1 LAENQSTIRQKI
13 MSQFIDIIIN
23 AIVGLGTG
31 LIGFVAGRKR
41 QNLENDG
48 LAILNVEK
56 ALDIYKEMLDDMKLR
71 YDREIEL
78 MKQKLSEYEKHI
90 LILESKIKELKK
102 PKTNV

>member
-1 LAENQSTIRQKI
+1 
-13 MSQFIDIIIN
+13 MSEFVDIIIN
-23 AIVGLGTG
+23 SAVGIGTG
-31 LIGFVAGRKR
+31 VIGFFAGRKR

-48 LAILNVEK
+48 IGIANVEK

-102 PKTNV
+102 YKPNV

>member
-1 LAENQSTIRQKI
+1 
-13 MSQFIDIIIN
+13 MSDFVDVVIN
-23 AIVGLGTG
+23 SAVGIGTG
-31 LIGFVAGRKR
+31 VIGFFAGRKR

-48 LAILNVEK
+48 IGIANVEK

-102 PKTNV
+102 YKPNV

>member
-1 LAENQSTIRQKI
+1 
-13 MSQFIDIIIN
+13 MSEFIDIVIN
-23 AIVGLGTG
+23 AVVGLGTG
-31 LIGFVAGRKR
+31 IIGFFAGRKR

-56 ALDIYKEMLDDMKLR
+56 ALDIYKEMLDDMKVR

-102 PKTNV
+102 TKPNV

>member
-1 LAENQSTIRQKI
+1 
-13 MSQFIDIIIN
+13 MSEFVDIIIN
-23 AIVGLGTG
+23 SAVGIGTG
-31 LIGFVAGRKR
+31 VIGFFAGRKR

-48 LAILNVEK
+48 IGIANVEK
-56 ALDIYKEMLDDMKLR
+56 ALDIYKEMLDDMKIR

-102 PKTNV
+102 YKPNV

>member
-1 LAENQSTIRQKI
+1 
-13 MSQFIDIIIN
+13 MSDFVDVVIN
-23 AIVGLGTG
+23 SAVGIGTG
-31 LIGFVAGRKR
+31 VIGFFAGRKR

-48 LAILNVEK
+48 IGIANVEK
-56 ALDIYKEMLDDMKLR
+56 ALDIYKEMLDDMKIR

-102 PKTNV
+102 YKPNV

>member
-1 LAENQSTIRQKI
+1 
-13 MSQFIDIIIN
+13 MSEFVDVIVN
-23 AIVGLGTG
+23 ALVGLGTG
-31 LIGFVAGRKR
+31 TIGFFAGRKR

-48 LAILNVEK
+48 IGIANVEK

-102 PKTNV
+102 QKPNV

>member
-1 LAENQSTIRQKI
+1 MA
-13 MSQFIDIIIN
+13 DILELVTN
-23 AIVGLGTG
+23 AVVGIGTG
-31 LIGFVAGRKR
+31 IIGFFAGRKR

-48 LAILNVEK
+48 IGIANVEK

-102 PKTNV
+102 QKPNV